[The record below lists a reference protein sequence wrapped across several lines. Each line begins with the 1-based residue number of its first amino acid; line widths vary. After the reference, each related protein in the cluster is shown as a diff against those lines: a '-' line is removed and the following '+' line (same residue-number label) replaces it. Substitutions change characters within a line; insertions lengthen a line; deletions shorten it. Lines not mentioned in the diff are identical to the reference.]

1 MWQYL
6 PGSSPIL
13 LVEPKSCE
21 PSAPLHQWSLR
32 TNYTSVSVN
41 SIQLFP
47 EGEGKSIQLSPEGEV
62 NSGEGNIPRREASRD
77 LSSAIYLAL
86 WTNPEGDNCFSI
98 YQISW
103 RKIKKE
109 LFVKKDVTLLEF
121 VFVSIDSV
129 SGIIF
134 YDFVANWQ
142 QAKFCHFLGI
152 CWRSCFIYRYNFIFR
167 NCRETR
173 SYFES
178 CPKTVNIQGYSELRK
193 PIRTRE
199 NFYPLPDLVKTKT
212 FDFSNK
218 VFIFKI
224 YLLIS

>member
-41 SIQLFP
+41 SIQLSP
-47 EGEGKSIQLSPEGEV
+47 EGEGKSIQLSPEGRWIV
-62 NSGEGNIPRREASRD
+62 VMDIPRREASRD

-98 YQISW
+98 YQISC

-109 LFVKKDVTLLEF
+109 LFVKKDVTLIQF

-152 CWRSCFIYRYNFIFR
+152 CWRSCFIYRYNFIFG

-178 CPKTVNIQGYSELRK
+178 CPKTVNIQGYSELRE